1 MNLRNKKLLTTIRVL
16 FGVLMIFS
24 GASGLASVNQSMEGM
39 PAPMIEATKVLVDTG
54 LFHMIKITELVA
66 GLMLVAGFLPAL
78 AAIFIAPIAVGIV
91 VFNLNVAPMY
101 AISGLV
107 VCVLNAYLGYAYWES
122 YKSLFKRD

>member
-1 MNLRNKKLLTTIRVL
+1 MNLRNKKLLTTIRVI

-24 GASGLASVNQSMEGM
+24 GVSGFLSMNQSMEGM
-39 PAPMIEATKVLVDTG
+39 PAPMISATKVLVDTG
-54 LFHMIKITELVA
+54 LFHMIKITEIVA
-66 GLMLVAGFLPAL
+66 GVMLVAGFLPAL

-91 VFNLNVAPMY
+91 VFNLNLAPMY

-107 VCVLNAYLGYAYWES
+107 VCAFNAYLGYAYWDA